1 MTDRQETDAI
11 VEGLVIP
18 GPVPGA
24 TLLGTRIPGT
34 RIQAVATLELRE
46 ERAMWQQERVAAG
59 QVQVRREFQ
68 TRTETVSIELLREVL
83 IIETAPGGP
92 AVYVGDQLLQPGE
105 QLEIVLYD
113 EQATLQKVL
122 YVVEEVRMGKRTV
135 TERHEAQIELQRE
148 VLVIEELP
156 PLG

>member
-1 MTDRQETDAI
+1 MTPT
-11 VEGLVIP
+11 
-18 GPVPGA
+18 
-24 TLLGTRIPGT
+24 
-34 RIQAVATLELRE
+34 
-46 ERAMWQQERVAAG
+46 
-59 QVQVRREFQ
+59 
-68 TRTETVSIELLREVL
+68 EVL

-92 AVYVGDQLLQPGE
+92 AVYVGDQMLQPGE
-105 QLEIVLYD
+105 QLEVVLYD

-135 TERHEAQIELQRE
+135 TERHEAQVELQRE